1 MKLFLK
7 PKISIKKT
15 SLRIKLELYMVQNI
29 LRTKRVKFKIFGE
42 MFAHKDTKFNFQNK
56 IISNLIFNDKSVK
69 RGISNPV

>member
-1 MKLFLK
+1 
-7 PKISIKKT
+7 
-15 SLRIKLELYMVQNI
+15 MVQNI